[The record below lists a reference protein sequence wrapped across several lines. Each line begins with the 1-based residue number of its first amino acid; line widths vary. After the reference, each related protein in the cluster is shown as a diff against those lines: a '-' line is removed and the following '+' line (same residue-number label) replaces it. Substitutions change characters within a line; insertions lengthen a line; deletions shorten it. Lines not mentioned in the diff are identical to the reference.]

1 MDTSWASLSQRAL
14 VSELDNIERAIART
28 RAFHTYTD
36 GTGRTR
42 ARVSP
47 ELLALAEQE
56 HLIISELRR
65 R

>member
-1 MDTSWASLSQRAL
+1 
-14 VSELDNIERAIART
+14 VSELDNIERAIARS

-36 GTGRTR
+36 GDGRTR

-56 HLIISELRR
+56 QLIISELRR